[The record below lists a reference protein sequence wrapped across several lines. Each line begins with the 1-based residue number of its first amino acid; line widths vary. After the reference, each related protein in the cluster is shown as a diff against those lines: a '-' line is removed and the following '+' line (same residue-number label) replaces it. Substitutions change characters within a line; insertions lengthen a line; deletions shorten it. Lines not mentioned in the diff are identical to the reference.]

1 MAKVKVNAPEGYHFM
16 INKSG
21 GFYVMKTAAT
31 GYVAHTLED
40 GSKSSEYINMP
51 YETSHTSPIKSNR
64 SSRASRTAGPTV
76 RTTNRTVTNTGS
88 RVTRTTSSGGS
99 SGGGGY

>member
-1 MAKVKVNAPEGYHFM
+1 
-16 INKSG
+16 
-21 GFYVMKTAAT
+21 
-31 GYVAHTLED
+31 
-40 GSKSSEYINMP
+40 MP

-64 SSRASRTAGPTV
+64 SSRASRTAGPSV